1 MSRIPGLGTRSPQSG
16 RGRASGIPQPGT
28 GVPSPGVKRSS
39 AIPKVASPRLPARN
53 KQPGPSVSGL
63 AAPRNMKK
71 DTKEDR
77 ITAQSVDL
85 PKTGVTPEYKHRDK
99 VPIVIPAVRPK
110 DRSYKPSTKLDPSPY
125 SCSDIK
131 GASSMDMLCSGG
143 ALESDSQLCDSG
155 SCDDLERTTKII
167 EDCVMKDRTSKSSF
181 ILDLPSADKQALE
194 KTLKVKILVCLLCGM

>member
-1 MSRIPGLGTRSPQSG
+1 MSRIPGLGTRSPQTG

-28 GVPSPGVKRSS
+28 GLSSPGAKRSS
-39 AIPKVASPRLPARN
+39 AIPKVASPKLPARN
-53 KQPGPSVSGL
+53 KPGPSVSGL
-63 AAPRNMKK
+63 ASPRSMKK

-85 PKTGVTPEYKHRDK
+85 PKTGVTSEYKHRDK

-110 DRSYKPSTKLDPSPY
+110 DRTLYEPSTKIDPSPY

-143 ALESDSQLCDSG
+143 ALESDSLLCDSA

-194 KTLKVKILVCLLCGM
+194 KTLKVNHNA